1 VEPYKY
7 GSADVRTDEEIV
19 AQTLAGDT
27 NAFEVVVRRHGKRLF
42 AVAVSVL
49 RDEAEAEDVVQDTY
63 VSAFEHLHQF
73 AGRARF
79 STWLA
84 RIALYKALA
93 KLSSRNRTQSLEYE
107 DSDGEV
113 QEYAVPDTA
122 PNPEQRVA
130 HRQHATLLHTAIMS
144 LPENYRHVMILREMR
159 GDDTL
164 TTARKLNITPANV
177 KVRLHRAHAMLKREY
192 EQVLIPPID
201 QAQAPAHAW

>member
-1 VEPYKY
+1 MEPYKY
-7 GSADVRTDEEIV
+7 GPADVRTDEEVV

-27 NAFEVVVRRHGKRLF
+27 NAFEVIVRRHGKRLF

-113 QEYAVPDTA
+113 QEYAVPDTS

-192 EQVLIPPID
+192 EQVLVPPLE
-201 QAQAPAHAW
+201 QAQAQLHAW

>member
-1 VEPYKY
+1 VEICKY
-7 GSADVRTDEEIV
+7 GPADARTDEEIV

-27 NAFEVVVRRHGKRLF
+27 NAFEVIVRRHGKRLF

-63 VSAFEHLHQF
+63 VSAFEHLYQF

-113 QEYAVPDTA
+113 QEYAVPDTS

-130 HRQHATLLHTAIMS
+130 HRQHATLLHSAIMA

-192 EQVLIPPID
+192 EQVLVPPVE
-201 QAQAPAHAW
+201 QAHAQSHAW

>member
-1 VEPYKY
+1 MEPYKY
-7 GSADVRTDEEIV
+7 GPADVRTDEEIV

-27 NAFEVVVRRHGKRLF
+27 NAFEVIVRRHGKRLF

-113 QEYAVPDTA
+113 QEYAVPDTS

-192 EQVLIPPID
+192 EQVLVPPVE
-201 QAQAPAHAW
+201 QAQAQLHAW

>member
-1 VEPYKY
+1 MESCKPQYP
-7 GSADVRTDEEIV
+7 GPDIRTDEEIV
-19 AQTLAGDT
+19 AQTLSGNT
-27 NAFEVVVRRHGKRLF
+27 EAFEVLVRRHGKRLF

-63 VSAFEHLHQF
+63 VSAFEHLNQF

-84 RIALYKALA
+84 RIALYKSLA
-93 KLSSRNRTQSLEYE
+93 KLSSRAKTQSLEYE
-107 DSDGEV
+107 DGDGEV
-113 QEYAVPDTA
+113 QELSVPDPS

-130 HRQHATLLHTAIMS
+130 ARQHATLLHSAIMS

-164 TTARKLNITPANV
+164 TTARKLRITPANV

-192 EQVLIPPID
+192 HQVMIPPLM
-201 QAQAPAHAW
+201 QAEQHAC

>member
-1 VEPYKY
+1 MDTCKAQYP
-7 GSADVRTDEEIV
+7 GGDLTDEQIV

-27 NAFEVVVRRHGKRLF
+27 NAFETVVRRHGKRLF

-63 VSAFEHLHQF
+63 VSAFEHLDQF

-84 RIALYKALA
+84 RIALYKSLA
-93 KLSSRNRTQSLEYE
+93 KLSARARTQSLEYE
-107 DSDGEV
+107 DSDGET
-113 QEYAVPDTA
+113 QELTLTDTA

-130 HRQHATLLHTAIMS
+130 ARQHEVLLHSAILS
-144 LPENYRHVMILREMR
+144 LPESYRHVMILREMR

-164 TTARKLNITPANV
+164 TTARKLKITPANV
-177 KVRLHRAHAMLKREY
+177 KVRLHRAHAMLRREY
-192 EQVLIPPID
+192 HQDRKSTRLNSS
-201 QAQAPAHAW
+201 HRT